1 MIPSIKLLTLAIDL
15 KLLTQIKFE
24 RMKRYFAY
32 FLVLGVLLGSCKDAE
47 KEGYLAEINQ
57 MENQLDSL
65 WSEIEENNMDSL
77 KGITSTI
84 STVID
89 KVQKNYFPDSVD
101 LEIAGKMN
109 LYKGVKKS
117 LERNSGNL
125 AKAKA
130 AIPEINETLSNLK
143 HDIENGAG
151 NREQYADNVA
161 YEQDKVNQVNELLSF
176 YFSAREESLAT
187 FQEVHPIIEKFA
199 NELEEKRQQE
209 VNEE

>member
-1 MIPSIKLLTLAIDL
+1 LLTLAIDL

-32 FLVLGVLLGSCKDAE
+32 FLVLGALLGSCKDAE

-130 AIPEINETLSNLK
+130 AIPEIKETLSNLK